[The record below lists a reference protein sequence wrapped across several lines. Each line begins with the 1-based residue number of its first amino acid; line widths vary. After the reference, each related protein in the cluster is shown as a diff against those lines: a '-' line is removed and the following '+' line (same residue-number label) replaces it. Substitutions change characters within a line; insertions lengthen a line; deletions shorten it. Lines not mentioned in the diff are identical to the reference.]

1 MDYYLRTLHD
11 RERRAIEEER
21 VVDDLLSRFQER
33 SPNYVLGI
41 KSLASQQHPE
51 APILDQGLIDSLLS
65 NDSANFLVR
74 RALSTGLEVTSIQA
88 EESQLAERRADIQA
102 FLIRDAVDQQALF
115 TQVMSSLNELEI
127 AHNELLSN
135 IRKTHADFVRQQYA
149 DAIRVTMQPVVSGA
163 HRSLVIAGII
173 GSIIGFEFAIGL
185 SLLGFFRGSRN
196 V

>member
-1 MDYYLRTLHD
+1 
-11 RERRAIEEER
+11 
-21 VVDDLLSRFQER
+21 
-33 SPNYVLGI
+33 
-41 KSLASQQHPE
+41 
-51 APILDQGLIDSLLS
+51 
-65 NDSANFLVR
+65 
-74 RALSTGLEVTSIQA
+74 
-88 EESQLAERRADIQA
+88 
-102 FLIRDAVDQQALF
+102 
-115 TQVMSSLNELEI
+115 MSSLNELEI